1 MVPIDENTDKF
12 SINNKFKFV
21 LGHSIVDG
29 EELVGFRIV
38 GEDDNVLTVMEN
50 TLDFQN
56 NKCLTFDQENDES
69 DSFWLLKPV
78 NNRSDEPKFYIETIT

>member
-12 SINNKFKFV
+12 TIINKFKFV
-21 LGHSIVDG
+21 LGHSIVDD
-29 EELVGFRIV
+29 EEIVGFRIV

-56 NKCLTFDQENDES
+56 NKCLTFDHENEES

-78 NNRSDEPKFYIETIT
+78 NSRSDEPQFYIEPIT